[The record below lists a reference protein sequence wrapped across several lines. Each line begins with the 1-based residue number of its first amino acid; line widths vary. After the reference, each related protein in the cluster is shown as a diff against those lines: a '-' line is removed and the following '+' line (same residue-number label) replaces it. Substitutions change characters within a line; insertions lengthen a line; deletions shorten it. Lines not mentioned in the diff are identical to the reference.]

1 MFVDRTVESIAL
13 LTEAPLRA
21 RRSTNIALLAEGETV
36 RAALTT
42 NMALLTEGAAAST
55 SVNKHGPP
63 GGRRNRAGRVVAI
76 FARSGD
82 SS

>member
-42 NMALLTEGAAAST
+42 NMALLTEGEPC
-55 SVNKHGPP
+55 GQ
-63 GGRRNRAGRVVAI
+63 R
-76 FARSGD
+76 
-82 SS
+82 